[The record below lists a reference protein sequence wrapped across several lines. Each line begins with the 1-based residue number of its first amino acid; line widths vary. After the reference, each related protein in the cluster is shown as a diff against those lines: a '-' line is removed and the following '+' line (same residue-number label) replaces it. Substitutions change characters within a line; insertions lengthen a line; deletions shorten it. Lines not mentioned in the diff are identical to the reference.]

1 MRHLFG
7 ISERRACRVLGF
19 HRSTQRHRS
28 TRDDRDLADKLR
40 TLARERPRFGYR
52 RLHILL
58 RRQGEVV
65 NHKRVYRVYRD
76 EGLDVRKKT
85 RRKGVAQ
92 NRLPLMAPTQ
102 ANERWSLDFV
112 SDQLVGGQRFRIL
125 NVVDDGTRE
134 CVLSYASTSIPGATV
149 VRLLADAIQ
158 ERGKP
163 TVLLTDNGPEFTG
176 RALDQWACTQGIIH
190 QFIDPGKPVQ
200 NAYIESFN
208 GRMRDEFLNVHW
220 FLSVLQAR
228 LSLAI
233 WRRDYNV
240 VRPHSSLGNPT
251 PQEFARQLAG

>member
-1 MRHLFG
+1 MKAWR
-7 ISERRACRVLGF
+7 SAKRSAERGPRGPNCRVT
-19 HRSTQRHRS
+19 SP
-28 TRDDRDLADKLR
+28 TR
-40 TLARERPRFGYR
+40 
-52 RLHILL
+52 
-58 RRQGEVV
+58 
-65 NHKRVYRVYRD
+65 
-76 EGLDVRKKT
+76 
-85 RRKGVAQ
+85 
-92 NRLPLMAPTQ
+92 

-112 SDQLVGGQRFRIL
+112 SDQLANGQRFRIL

-134 CVLSYASTSIPGATV
+134 CVLSCASTSIPGSTV

-163 TVLLTDNGPEFTG
+163 KVLLTDKGPEFTG
-176 RALDQWACTQGIIH
+176 SALDQWAYMQGITH

-208 GRMRDEFLNVHW
+208 GRMRDGFLNVHW
-220 FLSVLQAR
+220 FLSMPQAR

-240 VRPHSSLGNPT
+240 VRPHSPLGNLT